1 MAWSTPDSELVASCL
16 SSEATKQRVI
26 CYLCGYAD
34 HLAPDCPKS
43 SASSH
48 SFRQPPQLPGA
59 WPPSL
64 PYPALGPHQPLPGA
78 PPITNPPIKPSDIC
92 HNYNRRTCFR
102 TSCKRHT
109 SASPARAPIP
119 SESALGSLA
128 GDVPIHVHTI
138 CTPLRPLLFAR
149 YLQAHPDSA
158 FTSNLIYSLLHG
170 FRIGYSG
177 PHVASTAS
185 NLTPAFQHPEV
196 IDEALHKE
204 RIENRIAGPYTQ
216 PPFPN
221 LICSGLGT
229 VPKSDGS
236 WRLIYHLSAPPGT
249 SINDFIDPT
258 EYSLQYHTIDD
269 AINIC
274 CHLGRNALLAKVD
287 LKNAFRLCPVH
298 PEDWHL
304 LGIRWR
310 GHYLVD
316 KCLPFGLRS
325 APFLFNMVADAIQW
339 ILENHC
345 HVQHSFHYLDD
356 YFFEGPSDSQAC
368 GKSLSSMLSLCD
380 TLNIP
385 LKPEKMVGPTT
396 SLTFLGVELDT
407 TSMTARL
414 PQDKLTSLL
423 SELHHFAAIYQPNQV
438 LLQAGPSFSDWK
450 ACLCL

>member
-1 MAWSTPDSELVASCL
+1 M
-16 SSEATKQRVI
+16 
-26 CYLCGYAD
+26 
-34 HLAPDCPKS
+34 
-43 SASSH
+43 
-48 SFRQPPQLPGA
+48 
-59 WPPSL
+59 
-64 PYPALGPHQPLPGA
+64 
-78 PPITNPPIKPSDIC
+78 
-92 HNYNRRTCFR
+92 
-102 TSCKRHT
+102 TS
-109 SASPARAPIP
+109 
-119 SESALGSLA
+119 
-128 GDVPIHVHTI
+128 
-138 CTPLRPLLFAR
+138 
-149 YLQAHPDSA
+149 
-158 FTSNLIYSLLHG
+158 
-170 FRIGYSG
+170 
-177 PHVASTAS
+177 
-185 NLTPAFQHPEV
+185 AFQHPEV
-196 IDEALHKE
+196 IDESLHKE
-204 RIENRIAGPYTQ
+204 RIENCIAGPYTQ

-229 VPKSDGS
+229 VPKSNGS

-249 SINDFIDPT
+249 SINEFIDPT

-298 PEDWHL
+298 PEDLHL

-310 GHYLVD
+310 GHYFVD
-316 KCLPFGLRS
+316 KCLPFGLHS

-345 HVQHSFHYLDD
+345 HVQHSFHYLDN
-356 YFFEGPSDSQAC
+356 YFFAGPSDSQAC

-414 PQDKLTSLL
+414 PQDKLTALL
-423 SELHHFAAIYQPNQV
+423 SELHHFAAIYQSNQSCSKRDLLSLIGKLAFACKVIPIPGVQNCIADSLSRFQMDRFRSLAPDALPLPVTTPAIPTFTSELDRGNFSRQELHPPRGGHMQLGFKNIKDSAPPIIFHLCRHQPPHSNFSV
-438 LLQAGPSFSDWK
+438 LI
-450 ACLCL
+450 